1 MIAVFK
7 ISNNRPSEFSLT
19 IFLVHWKYDLAV
31 KKRPH
36 QTRGQNDR
44 VTCRQLR
51 CRKKKSRRKNDRIAC
66 PGRQMMSASKIL
78 HVYRYTGDF
87 YILLSKGCS
96 CMAKMDAFRSS
107 TSRRFYSSMSSALCC
122 VPASKRAVT
131 NIYHHSNQGKITN
144 EFS

>member
-1 MIAVFK
+1 MIAEFK
-7 ISNNRPSEFSLT
+7 ISNNGPNEFSLT
-19 IFLVHWKYDLAV
+19 IFFGALKVRFCGQKAPPLNARP
-31 KKRPH
+31 KRSSH
-36 QTRGQNDR
+36 R
-44 VTCRQLR
+44 RQLR
-51 CRKKKSRRKNDRIAC
+51 CRKKKSRRKHDRIAC
-66 PGRQMMSASKIL
+66 PGRQMMLASKIL

-96 CMAKMDAFRSS
+96 RMAKMDAFRSS